1 MEACFR
7 SCLQDKIIAQCGCYD
22 PAYSHAENDTST
34 QSCEEYGTLLDNC
47 SKMSKISAK
56 TIASI

>member
-7 SCLQDKIIAQCGCYD
+7 SCLQDKIVAQCGCYD

-34 QSCEEYGTLLDNC
+34 PSCDGYGTPLNNC
-47 SKMSKISAK
+47 SKMSKISAM
-56 TIASI
+56 IPRI